1 MKILQIVAAHYEQG
15 SEPAVYG
22 LGDDGNLYEWV
33 CEMRACQNRVQAMEL
48 VPPEL
53 LEERRTYGYNLNE
66 DGRPVRAKTVDGK
79 AVLEDK
85 FTNGRT
91 EGWELKGHQM
101 SKVVPHV
108 NDPKRHKFE

>member
-15 SEPAVYG
+15 SDPAVYG

-33 CEMRACQNRVQAMEL
+33 CALKATQNRVQALEL
-48 VPPEL
+48 VPLEL
-53 LEERRTYGYNLNE
+53 LKEPRTYHYTLNE
-66 DGRPVRAKTVDGK
+66 FGNPVRAKIIDGK

-85 FTNGRT
+85 FVNGRT

-101 SKVVPHV
+101 SKVSW
-108 NDPKRHKFE
+108 